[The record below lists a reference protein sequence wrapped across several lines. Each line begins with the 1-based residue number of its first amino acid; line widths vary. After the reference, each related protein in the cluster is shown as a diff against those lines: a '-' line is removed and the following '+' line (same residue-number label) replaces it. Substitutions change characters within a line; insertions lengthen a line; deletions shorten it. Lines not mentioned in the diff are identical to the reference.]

1 MQAARNE
8 VYATAVVL
16 LMALELSHKTWKLAF
31 SDGSRQRIRT
41 VPARSIEAVMAEIAA
56 ALAKWG
62 LAADT
67 KVRSCYEAGRD
78 GFWVH
83 RALCAQ
89 GIDNL
94 VIDSS
99 SIEVSRRARRAKS
112 DRVDAEKL
120 LSLLARFHGGER
132 RALRPVR
139 VPNEIEEDLR
149 RLHRER
155 EHLLVVRT
163 RESNRIK
170 SLLALHGIVLER
182 IGCVGK
188 GKVERLRDWQGHALE
203 PNLRAELERSHER
216 YCQADEQIK
225 LLEQTQAERLR
236 AATSS
241 GHGPYALMHLLLQLK
256 GVGLQSAWQLV
267 QELFG
272 WRKFNNRR
280 ELGACVGLTPTPYDS
295 GDARRE
301 QGISKSGNG
310 RIRALLI
317 ELAWSWLR
325 YQPDSE
331 LSHWYQARF
340 GSGARNR
347 KVGIVALARR
357 LIIEL
362 WRMTKTGAV
371 PAGALLKAA
380 H

>member
-1 MQAARNE
+1 MQATRDE
-8 VYATAVVL
+8 VYATVVVL
-16 LMALELSHKTWKLAF
+16 LMALELSNTTWKLAF
-31 SDGSRQRIRT
+31 CDGSRRRVRT
-41 VPARSIEAVMAEIAA
+41 VPARSIEAVLAEIAA
-56 ALAKWG
+56 TKAKWNLKG
-62 LAADT
+62 E
-67 KVRSCYEAGRD
+67 VEVHSCYEAGRD

-83 RALCAQ
+83 RALLAQ

-120 LSLLARFHGGER
+120 LDLLSRFRGGER

-139 VPNEIEEDLR
+139 VPSETDEDVR

-155 EHLLVVRT
+155 THLLGVRT

-170 SLLALHGIVLER
+170 SLLALHGIVAER
-182 IGCVGK
+182 IDRVSGARI
-188 GKVERLRDWQGHALE
+188 ERLRDWQGHALLPE
-203 PNLRAELERSHER
+203 LRDELKRSYERFE
-216 YCQADEQIK
+216 QASQHIK
-225 LLEQTQAERLR
+225 LLEDAQMQRLR
-236 AATSS
+236 AAAGS
-241 GHGPYALMHLLLQLK
+241 GCGPFALMHLLLQLK

-267 QELFG
+267 YELFG

-280 ELGACVGLTPTPYDS
+280 QLGGCVGLTPTPYDS
-295 GDARRE
+295 GDTKRE
-301 QGISKSGNG
+301 QGISKSGNA

-325 YQPDSE
+325 YQPDSD
-331 LSHWYQARF
+331 LSRWFDTRF
-340 GSGARNR
+340 GTGARNR

-357 LIIEL
+357 LVIEL

-371 PAGALLKAA
+371 PAGAQLKAA
-380 H
+380 V